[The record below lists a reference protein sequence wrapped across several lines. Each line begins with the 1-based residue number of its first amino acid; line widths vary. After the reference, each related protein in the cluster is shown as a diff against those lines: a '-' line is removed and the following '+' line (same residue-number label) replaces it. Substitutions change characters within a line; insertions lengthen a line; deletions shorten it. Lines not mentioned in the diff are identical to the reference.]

1 MSEGK
6 KRRYTPE
13 EKRIL
18 QNRKR
23 AARNTSLKSRMKTTV
38 KKFEKAVDA
47 SVPAE
52 EAETLY
58 KNVVRT
64 LDKMVTKGILH
75 KNTAARKKSRLSK
88 RISN

>member
-13 EKRIL
+13 EKRII

-38 KKFEKAVDA
+38 KKFEKAVETGVSNEE
-47 SVPAE
+47 SV
-52 EAETLY
+52 TLY
-58 KNVVRT
+58 KDVTRT

>member
-6 KRRYTPE
+6 KRKHTPE
-13 EKRIL
+13 QKRIL

-23 AARNTSLKSRMKTTV
+23 AERNTALKSRMKTTV
-38 KKFEKAVDA
+38 KKFEKAVEA
-47 SVPAE
+47 GVANE
-52 EAETLY
+52 ESAVLY
-58 KNVVRT
+58 KDVTRT

-88 RISN
+88 KISN